1 MNKRFFL
8 ALALTAVVIVVTPL
22 LFQDAMRRP
31 VSASDSSRA
40 RIAKPAAPRADSAP
54 VTAPTIAAVPAISVD
69 TSLITRPAVAETTV
83 VRTPQS
89 AVTFTSRGAVPTA
102 VVLDSY
108 PSLRRGVA
116 RTEANLVA
124 PRQTLTRYWLAL
136 GPDTVALDTV
146 VLRAEGPTSS
156 AIRGIAY
163 VGNVTGRNVRLAY
176 EFAPEKVDE
185 YLVHVTASVV
195 NAPAGSALLVEL
207 PRTLRSNEAD
217 TLDDLNH
224 LAVSFRPTRGEVTSV
239 SFSKVDSTE
248 VRAEPGPINW
258 VATRNKYFLVAYRA
272 TKTPFSGLRFE
283 GAPRQGKVAPV
294 LMARAALPLAADG
307 TASFDLYAGPQKF
320 ERLARLGGDLD
331 QVNPYAG
338 WLHGAVQ
345 PFATMVMRTL
355 LWMKRTTQLNYG
367 WVLVLFGIAVRLVLW
382 PLNQGA
388 MRTSMKMQRLQPEL
402 QAIQKKHKD
411 DPKKQQEAI
420 MKVYKDHGMSPLSP
434 IMGCLPMLL
443 PMPVLFALYYVFQN
457 TIEFRGVPFL
467 WLPDISLADPYYVT
481 PLLMGVSMFVMSWI
495 GMRNAPPNPQAK
507 MMTIMM
513 PVMLTVLFLN
523 FASGL
528 NLYYAIQNIAAIPQ
542 QWLLA
547 RERSKSSGVLT
558 LEPALK
564 QRT

>member
-8 ALALTAVVIVVTPL
+8 ALVLTAIVIVITPL

-31 VSASDSSRA
+31 VSTADSNRA
-40 RIAKPAAPRADSAP
+40 RSEAAATPRPDSTPAAT
-54 VTAPTIAAVPAISVD
+54 VAVPAVPTAIRIDSSINSRSV
-69 TSLITRPAVAETTV
+69 AAETTV
-83 VRTPQS
+83 VRTLQS
-89 AVTFTSRGAVPTA
+89 AVTFTGQGAVPTA

-108 PSLRRGVA
+108 PSLRRGVV

-124 PRQTLTRYWLAL
+124 ARQTLTRYWLAL

-146 VLRAEGPTSS
+146 VLHAEGAVSGANS
-156 AIRGIAY
+156 AIAY
-163 VGNVTGRNVRLAY
+163 VGDVAGHSVRLSY
-176 EFAPEKVDE
+176 VFAPEKVDE
-185 YLVHVTASVV
+185 YLVHVTAAVA
-195 NAPAGSALLVEL
+195 NAPAGSALLIEL

-272 TKTPFSGLRFE
+272 TKTPFSQLRLQ
-283 GAPRQGKVAPV
+283 GAPRLGKVAPV
-294 LMARAALPLAADG
+294 LIARAALPLAADG
-307 TASFDLYAGPQKF
+307 TASFDMYAGPQKF

-457 TIEFRGVPFL
+457 V
-467 WLPDISLADPYYVT
+467 
-481 PLLMGVSMFVMSWI
+481 
-495 GMRNAPPNPQAK
+495 
-507 MMTIMM
+507 
-513 PVMLTVLFLN
+513 
-523 FASGL
+523 ASRR
-528 NLYYAIQNIAAIPQ
+528 A
-542 QWLLA
+542 
-547 RERSKSSGVLT
+547 
-558 LEPALK
+558 
-564 QRT
+564 